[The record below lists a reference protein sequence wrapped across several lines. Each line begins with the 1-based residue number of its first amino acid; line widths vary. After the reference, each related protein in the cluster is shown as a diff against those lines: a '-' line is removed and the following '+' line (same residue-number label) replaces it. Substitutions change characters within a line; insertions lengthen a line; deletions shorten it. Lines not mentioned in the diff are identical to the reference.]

1 MRLILMPPRKTNM
14 TLTAFIA
21 VALLHLM
28 AAISP
33 GPAVLMAARTGV
45 TEGLRTGTFLAMGIG
60 IGGVIWAAAALFG
73 LALVFQAA
81 PSLLWAL
88 KIVGGVYLIYM
99 AWGMWRGA
107 DHPLDMS
114 AATNTPRSAASAFR
128 LGLWTQLANPKPAVL
143 FSAIFIGTV
152 PPGTSLWVY
161 AALLTVVFL
170 NETIWN
176 TLVAR
181 IFSFDRTRAGY
192 ISLKSVIDRTFGGL
206 LALLGVKI
214 AAT

>member
-1 MRLILMPPRKTNM
+1 M

-45 TEGLRTGTFLAMGIG
+45 TEGLRTGAFLAMGIG
-60 IGGVIWAAAALFG
+60 AGGVVWAAAALFG

-88 KIVGGVYLIYM
+88 KIIGGAYLIYM
-99 AWGMWRGA
+99 AWGMWRSA
-107 DHPLDMS
+107 DQPLDM
-114 AATNTPRSAASAFR
+114 AARSKTPRSAASAFK
-128 LGLWTQLANPKPAVL
+128 LGLWTQLANPKPAIL

-161 AALLTVVFL
+161 AALLAVVFL
-170 NETIWN
+170 NETVWN
-176 TLVAR
+176 TLVVR

-206 LALLGVKI
+206 LAVLGVKI

>member
-1 MRLILMPPRKTNM
+1 M
-14 TLTAFIA
+14 TLAAFIA

-45 TEGLRTGTFLAMGIG
+45 TEGLRTGAFLAMGIG
-60 IGGVIWAAAALFG
+60 AGGVIWAAAALFG

-88 KIVGGVYLIYM
+88 KIAGGAYLIFM

-107 DHPLDMS
+107 DTPLDMN
-114 AATNTPRSAASAFR
+114 AASKTPRSAASAFK

-152 PPGTSLWVY
+152 PPGTPYWVV
-161 AALLTVVFL
+161 AALLAVVFL

-176 TLVAR
+176 ILVAR
-181 IFSFDRTRAGY
+181 IFSLDRTRRAY
-192 ISLKSVIDRTFGGL
+192 ISLKSVIDRIFGGM
-206 LALLGVKI
+206 LALLGVKV
-214 AAT
+214 ALQ

>member
-1 MRLILMPPRKTNM
+1 M
-14 TLTAFIA
+14 TLAAFVA

-45 TEGLRTGTFLAMGIG
+45 AEGLRTSAFLAVGIG
-60 IGGVIWAAAALFG
+60 VGGVVWAAAALFG

-88 KIVGGVYLIYM
+88 KIIGGAYLIHM

-107 DHPLDMS
+107 DTPHDMTRES
-114 AATNTPRSAASAFR
+114 KTPRSPASAFR
-128 LGLWTQLANPKPAVL
+128 LGLWTQLANPKPAIL

-152 PPGTSLWVY
+152 PPGTPLWVY
-161 AALLTVVFL
+161 AALLAVVFL

-192 ISLKSVIDRTFGGL
+192 ISLKSLIDRTFGGL

>member
-1 MRLILMPPRKTNM
+1 M
-14 TLTAFIA
+14 TLAAFIA

-45 TEGLRTGTFLAMGIG
+45 TEGLRTGAYLAMGIG
-60 IGGVIWAAAALFG
+60 AGGVIWATAALFG

-88 KIVGGVYLIYM
+88 KIIGGLYLLYM

-107 DHPLDMS
+107 EQPLDMTS
-114 AATNTPRSAASAFR
+114 ATKTPRSAGSAFR
-128 LGLWTQLANPKPAVL
+128 LGLWTQLANPKPAIL

-161 AALLTVVFL
+161 AALLTTVFV
-170 NETIWN
+170 NETVWN
-176 TLVAR
+176 TFVAR

-192 ISLKSVIDRTFGGL
+192 ISLKSGIDRTFGGL